1 MKISQL
7 LNEKYSNYEKQL
19 KNDVN
24 AYLVRMKAN
33 GILTIATDIL
43 SKELNDM
50 GHNITPESLVDF
62 LKKSK
67 YTSNVT
73 LDSIELVGAPSLVA
87 KDNQNRDVVKKL
99 AKKASAEKR
108 VK

>member
-1 MKISQL
+1 MKVSQL
-7 LNEKYSNYEKQL
+7 LNEASNYEAQL

-33 GILTIATDIL
+33 GILTIDTSIL
-43 SKELNDM
+43 VGELNDM
-50 GHNITPESLVDF
+50 GHNVTAESLVDF

-73 LDSIELVGAPSLVA
+73 VDSIELVGAPAEVA
-87 KDNQNRDVVKKL
+87 KDNHNRDVVKKL
-99 AKKASAEKR
+99 AKKAASEKR
-108 VK
+108 IS

>member
-7 LNEKYSNYEKQL
+7 LSESSNYEKQL

-33 GILTIATDIL
+33 GILSIATDIL
-43 SKELNDM
+43 ANELNDM
-50 GHNITPESLVDF
+50 GHTVTPESLVDF

-73 LDSIELVGAPSLVA
+73 VDSIELVGAPAEVA
-87 KDNQNRDVVKKL
+87 KDNNNRDVVKKL
-99 AKKASAEKR
+99 AKKAASEKR
-108 VK
+108 IT

>member
-7 LNEKYSNYEKQL
+7 LNEASNYEAQL

-33 GILTIATDIL
+33 GILTIDTTVL
-43 SKELNDM
+43 VGELNDM
-50 GHNITPESLVDF
+50 CHEVTPESLVDF

-73 LDSIELVGAPSLVA
+73 VDSVELVGAPAEVA
-87 KDNQNRDVVKKL
+87 KDNHNRDVVKKL
-99 AKKASAEKR
+99 AKKASRDRKL
-108 VK
+108 

>member
-7 LNEKYSNYEKQL
+7 LSESSNYEKQL

-33 GILTIATDIL
+33 GILTIDTNVL
-43 SKELNDM
+43 VGELNDM
-50 GHNITPESLVDF
+50 GHEVTPESLVDF

-73 LDSIELVGAPSLVA
+73 VDSIELVGAPAEVA
-87 KDNQNRDVVKKL
+87 KDNHNRDVVKKL
-99 AKKASAEKR
+99 AKKAASEKR
-108 VK
+108 IS